1 MTKLNNKLYVDT
13 GNNKTAIDLH
23 DTVNDFYSKKGM
35 PVQFRNGTIA
45 YAAYVNFNDVYKSM
59 ITTSDSDGE
68 HYVGTSSVAEVQQIT
83 STKKLE
89 IKMSG
94 DNEQEV
100 VYDTTSFVVPI
111 PGKVHLLSQAHA
123 QQMGWG
129 YSGDS
134 WQWAFLYLDL
144 DGNNIKTLRIQR
156 SQGLQ
161 WFTLYNGE
169 MEISGGS
176 HTLRLRVRGKC
187 SSKDSHRTTCDGWK
201 TEVTSIGIDV

>member
-13 GNNKTAIDLH
+13 GNNKMAIDLH

-45 YAAYVNFNDVYKSM
+45 YAAYVNFNDINRSI

-68 HYVGTSSVAEVQQIT
+68 HYVGTSSINEVQQFT
-83 STKKLE
+83 STKKIGINLRGN
-89 IKMSG
+89 S
-94 DNEQEV
+94 EQELI
-100 VYDTTSFVVPI
+100 YDTTSFVAPFT
-111 PGKVHLLSQAHA
+111 GKIRLFSQAHA
-123 QQMGWG
+123 RQNGWG

-134 WQWAFLYLDL
+134 WQWARLYLDL
-144 DGNNIKTLRIQR
+144 DGNNINNFLIRR

-169 MEISGGS
+169 IEVTGGS
-176 HTLRLRVRGKC
+176 HILRFRIRGKC
-187 SSKDSHRTTCDGWK
+187 STGDRHRTMCDGWK
-201 TEVTSIGIDV
+201 TEVTLVGIDV